1 VPTKKKTPSAEG
13 AKFNRN
19 FRQKTVRV
27 YADEALLIERLCD
40 ALSTPDIKVERST
53 LLVTAAV
60 EEATLL
66 GFTPA
71 VPTGDPTVTSRPP
84 EWKYDAPE
92 RKDESYKDILS
103 VTAHPLE
110 LAAVEQA
117 AAWANVK
124 LQRFFMGSVLRFAA
138 KRKAADP
145 SNPKLK
151 SIKIPP
157 RFTK

>member
-1 VPTKKKTPSAEG
+1 VPAKKKTPSPGG
-13 AKFNRN
+13 AKISRN

-27 YADEALLIERLCD
+27 YADEALLIEKLCD
-40 ALSTPDIKVERST
+40 ALSTPDTKVEMST

-71 VPTGDPTVTSRPP
+71 VPTGDPAITSRPP
-84 EWKYDAPE
+84 DWKYDAPE
-92 RKDESYKDILS
+92 RNDESYKEQLS

-145 SNPKLK
+145 ANPKLK
-151 SIKIPP
+151 SIRIPP

>member
-1 VPTKKKTPSAEG
+1 MS
-13 AKFNRN
+13 RN

-27 YADEALLIERLCD
+27 YADEALLIEKLCD
-40 ALSTPDIKVERST
+40 ALSTPDSKLEMST

-71 VPTGDPTVTSRPP
+71 VPTGDPAVTSRPP

-92 RKDESYKDILS
+92 RKDESYKEQLS

-145 SNPKLK
+145 DNPKLK
-151 SIKIPP
+151 SIRIPP

>member
-1 VPTKKKTPSAEG
+1 MPAKKKSPSPGGE
-13 AKFNRN
+13 KMSRN
-19 FRQKTVRV
+19 FKQKTVRV
-27 YADEALLIERLCD
+27 YADEALLIAKLCD
-40 ALSTPDIKVERST
+40 ALSTPDTKVEMST

-71 VPTGDPTVTSRPP
+71 VPTGDPAVATRPP

-92 RKDESYKDILS
+92 RNDESYKEQLS

-151 SIKIPP
+151 SIRIPP
-157 RFTK
+157 RFAK